1 MIILL
6 SNEYVLKSY
15 EIRERIKPTDYKILN
30 RIFDNNF
37 TTDDK
42 KLIHSQLWSALDLS
56 PLNKEFYLRI
66 RDFFIELNNINAS
79 INNFELFNSKLLGRI
94 IFLWFLKEKNYISKN
109 YFIKESPGNQKDYY
123 LSVLKNLFNQLDDKD
138 FNNKSQLKVPYL
150 GSTIFEISNYEFGIE
165 QNIKFPENYFEEL
178 FNCLD
183 SFNFTTNE
191 NTSDFEQVAIDPE
204 MLGQIFEN
212 LLAEINTDTQKSAR
226 SLPGVL
232 HPRHVV
238 DFMCRN
244 SLAIN
249 FENYFSKELN
259 LIKIFNLLL
268 EPFEKK
274 YIQKTKEKNILIRKE
289 DINKINTFLKNLK
302 ILDPACGSGAFPIGM
317 LQVILRVYSRLNEDQ
332 SEQSLYDIKIH
343 FLKNVLYGVDIDP
356 IAIEISKLRALLT
369 IIVESES
376 NKITL
381 PNLEFNYICANSLG
395 ILDKENISDNTS
407 LFYDKNFEE
416 KINNLRSKYFNLDL
430 TKSEKNKLRK
440 QFLKLVVQ
448 NEQLFEDRRI
458 SSLKSFNPFEPN
470 NSALFFDSQIMFG
483 IEKFDVVI
491 GNPPYIS
498 FGLRD
503 KTKLSK
509 IEKDTYKKNY
519 PNSAEYKIQIYP
531 LFMEMGIKLLNP
543 FGVNNFIVPDSFLI
557 GKYFSKIRN
566 FLLSQS
572 DKLFFSIPQ
581 YDVFKAVVG
590 FSVIYFSSKNI
601 DKLNEG
607 ISYSKI
613 IDQQDELDQN
623 FNVYHQQNFNE
634 FQSNKHQAFRIY
646 KNDFEKEIIKKI
658 EKDSV
663 SMSEIFKARTGIRS
677 KVGKKNIISNEIQT
691 TNHKLGLTDGAQV
704 TRLKIDHAE
713 SYIDV
718 DPDKLWAGGWDSEII
733 EKPKILIRQTGD
745 TLIAAIDESNLYH
758 FNNLHSISP
767 IEKNYDLNYFLV
779 AYLNSKGNF
788 YYQT

>member
-1 MIILL
+1 M
-6 SNEYVLKSY
+6 
-15 EIRERIKPTDYKILN
+15 
-30 RIFDNNF
+30 
-37 TTDDK
+37 
-42 KLIHSQLWSALDLS
+42 
-56 PLNKEFYLRI
+56 
-66 RDFFIELNNINAS
+66 
-79 INNFELFNSKLLGRI
+79 
-94 IFLWFLKEKNYISKN
+94 
-109 YFIKESPGNQKDYY
+109 
-123 LSVLKNLFNQLDDKD
+123 
-138 FNNKSQLKVPYL
+138 
-150 GSTIFEISNYEFGIE
+150 
-165 QNIKFPENYFEEL
+165 
-178 FNCLD
+178 
-183 SFNFTTNE
+183 
-191 NTSDFEQVAIDPE
+191 
-204 MLGQIFEN
+204 
-212 LLAEINTDTQKSAR
+212 
-226 SLPGVL
+226 
-232 HPRHVV
+232 
-238 DFMCRN
+238 
-244 SLAIN
+244 
-249 FENYFSKELN
+249 
-259 LIKIFNLLL
+259 
-268 EPFEKK
+268 
-274 YIQKTKEKNILIRKE
+274 
-289 DINKINTFLKNLK
+289 KNLK

-483 IEKFDVVI
+483 IDKFDVVI

-566 FLLSQS
+566 FCFLNQTSS
-572 DKLFFSIPQ
+572 FFYSSIRC
-581 YDVFKAVVG
+581 
-590 FSVIYFSSKNI
+590 I
-601 DKLNEG
+601 
-607 ISYSKI
+607 
-613 IDQQDELDQN
+613 
-623 FNVYHQQNFNE
+623 
-634 FQSNKHQAFRIY
+634 
-646 KNDFEKEIIKKI
+646 
-658 EKDSV
+658 
-663 SMSEIFKARTGIRS
+663 
-677 KVGKKNIISNEIQT
+677 
-691 TNHKLGLTDGAQV
+691 
-704 TRLKIDHAE
+704 
-713 SYIDV
+713 
-718 DPDKLWAGGWDSEII
+718 
-733 EKPKILIRQTGD
+733 
-745 TLIAAIDESNLYH
+745 
-758 FNNLHSISP
+758 
-767 IEKNYDLNYFLV
+767 
-779 AYLNSKGNF
+779 
-788 YYQT
+788 